1 MGLFNWFWLSFQ
13 GIFVLIAAVI
23 VVVTNVRRFR
33 LCNGNVYDILG
44 EDRVKE
50 RISCLSIIFGLIM
63 FVAVNTELEIILPLR
78 LLVVVV
84 AVVLSWFFL
93 EFCSWVSRL
102 AKEGWIYEKLSLSR
116 KRGGRG
122 YGRTTELRPS
132 EIRRSSS
139 TDRRR

>member
-102 AKEGWIYEKLSLSR
+102 AKEGWIYENFDR
-116 KRGGRG
+116 
-122 YGRTTELRPS
+122 LRFVALLRQIDADSHSVPS
-132 EIRRSSS
+132 G
-139 TDRRR
+139 